1 VTEVMSTEGRIAQL
15 RAMADRTLLLT
26 LWLLLLLTLLLASWH
41 DTWLEVLLLGLPAAL
56 VPALLVR
63 LAPAGALSTRLAVA
77 ASFMVFSALMIHQ
90 SRGMLEF
97 HFAIFCFL
105 AFLLYYRDWLPIVLA
120 AAIIAVH
127 HISFYFLQLNQVPVF
142 AYPSVGSFW
151 VVVLHAAFVVA
162 ETIVLVIFARRM
174 YRESVEAATVAM
186 LAETM
191 AKGDLR
197 PTAMPVKM
205 DSELLATVFNMQ
217 QSLAVLV
224 GNVVRE
230 ADSIQQRCQQL
241 DQLSHTVKQDAALQR
256 SSSQQMAEQTAQ
268 LAQTIGSSK
277 DSAILA
283 SQLTRDADQVAGQGR
298 AIIRST
304 MQEMQRMSATIQDT
318 AGRIETLGSA
328 SDKVSGIVNVI
339 RDIAEQTNLLALNAA
354 IEAAR
359 AGENGRGFAV
369 VADEVR
375 KLAERTALST
385 REIQLEIEGMQ
396 DSKQVAVSSMG
407 SMVERVQNGVNLT
420 REVEASIDS
429 IAQSVQGA
437 AEVVASIAGN
447 LGAQVSSVQSIG
459 QQISDVATIATH
471 NDERVL
477 QVASLTHDMLETVGR
492 IQADTGKIR
501 V

>member
-1 VTEVMSTEGRIAQL
+1 MTEVMSMEARIARL
-15 RAMADRTLLLT
+15 RTMADRTLVLT
-26 LWLLLLLTLLLASWH
+26 LWLLLLLTFLLAAWH
-41 DTWLEVLLLGLPAAL
+41 DTWLEVLLLGVPAAV
-56 VPALLVR
+56 VPALLLR
-63 LAPAGALSTRLAVA
+63 LAPAGARSTRLAVA

-105 AFLLYYRDWLPIVLA
+105 AFLLYYRDWQPIVLA
-120 AAIIAVH
+120 AALIAVH
-127 HISFYFLQLNQVPVF
+127 HVSFYFLQLNQVPVF

-151 VVVLHAAFVVA
+151 VVLLHAAFVVA
-162 ETIVLVIFARRM
+162 ETVVLVIFARRM

-191 AKGDLR
+191 AQGDLR
-197 PTAMPVKM
+197 PSTLPVPM
-205 DSELLATVFNMQ
+205 ESDLLDTVFGMQ
-217 QSLAVLV
+217 QSLARLV
-224 GNVVRE
+224 GNVARE
-230 ADSIQQRCQQL
+230 TDSIRQSCQQL
-241 DQLSHTVKQDAALQR
+241 DELSQTVKRDAAVQR
-256 SSSQQMAEQTAQ
+256 SSSQQMAAQTAQ
-268 LAQTIGSSK
+268 LAHTITGSK
-277 DSAILA
+277 DSAMLA
-283 SQLTRDADQVAGQGR
+283 SQLTHDADLVAGKGR
-298 AIIRST
+298 TIIHTT
-304 MQEMQRMSATIQDT
+304 MQEMLRMSDTIQDT
-318 AGRIETLGSA
+318 AGRIEALGSA

-339 RDIAEQTNLLALNAA
+339 REIADQTNLLALNAA

-385 REIQLEIEGMQ
+385 REIQQEIEGMQ
-396 DSKQVAVSSMG
+396 DSKQVAVTSMA
-407 SMVERVQNGVNLT
+407 SMVERVQTGVNLT
-420 REVEASIDS
+420 RDVEAAIDS

-437 AEVVASIAGN
+437 AEVVAGIAAN
-447 LGAQVSSVQSIG
+447 LNGQVSSVQGIG
-459 QQISDVATIATH
+459 QQIDDVAVIATH

-477 QVASLTHDMLETVGR
+477 QVAGLTHDMLQKVGR

>member
-1 VTEVMSTEGRIAQL
+1 
-15 RAMADRTLLLT
+15 
-26 LWLLLLLTLLLASWH
+26 
-41 DTWLEVLLLGLPAAL
+41 
-56 VPALLVR
+56 
-63 LAPAGALSTRLAVA
+63 
-77 ASFMVFSALMIHQ
+77 
-90 SRGMLEF
+90 
-97 HFAIFCFL
+97 
-105 AFLLYYRDWLPIVLA
+105 
-120 AAIIAVH
+120 
-127 HISFYFLQLNQVPVF
+127 
-142 AYPSVGSFW
+142 
-151 VVVLHAAFVVA
+151 
-162 ETIVLVIFARRM
+162 
-174 YRESVEAATVAM
+174 
-186 LAETM
+186 
-191 AKGDLR
+191 
-197 PTAMPVKM
+197 
-205 DSELLATVFNMQ
+205 
-217 QSLAVLV
+217 
-224 GNVVRE
+224 
-230 ADSIQQRCQQL
+230 
-241 DQLSHTVKQDAALQR
+241 
-256 SSSQQMAEQTAQ
+256 MAEQTAQ

-477 QVASLTHDMLETVGR
+477 QVASLTHDMLDTVGR

>member
-1 VTEVMSTEGRIAQL
+1 MTEVMSIEARIAQL
-15 RAMADRTLLLT
+15 RATADRTLVLT

-41 DTWLEVLLLGLPAAL
+41 DTWLEVLLLGVPAAV

-63 LAPAGALSTRLAVA
+63 LAPAGARSTRLAVA

-120 AAIIAVH
+120 AAIIALH
-127 HISFYFLQLNQVPVF
+127 HVSFYFLQLNQVPVF

-151 VVVLHAAFVVA
+151 VVLLHAAFVVA

-174 YRESVEAATVAM
+174 YSESVEAATVAM

-197 PTAMPVKM
+197 PSTMPVPM
-205 DSELLATVFNMQ
+205 DSDLLRIVFNMQ
-217 QSLAVLV
+217 QSLALLV
-224 GNVVRE
+224 GSVARE
-230 ADSIQQRCQQL
+230 TDSIRQSCQQL

-277 DSAILA
+277 DSAMLA
-283 SQLTRDADQVAGQGR
+283 SQLTRDADQVAGKGR
-298 AIIRST
+298 AIIRTT
-304 MQEMQRMSATIQDT
+304 MQEMQRMSETIQDT

-339 RDIAEQTNLLALNAA
+339 RDIADQTNLLALNAA

-385 REIQLEIEGMQ
+385 REIQQEIEGMQ
-396 DSKQVAVSSMG
+396 DSKQVAVSSMS
-407 SMVERVQNGVNLT
+407 SMVARVQNGVDLT
-420 REVEASIDS
+420 REVEAAIDS

-437 AEVVASIAGN
+437 AEVVAGIAGN
-447 LGAQVSSVQSIG
+447 LSAQVNSVQGIG
-459 QQISDVATIATH
+459 QQISDVAAIATH

-477 QVASLTHDMLETVGR
+477 QVASLTHAMLDTVGR
-492 IQADTGKIR
+492 IQADTDKIR